1 MITLNVRRAARL
13 KGITRPLRYLTAN
26 GFTYHTARI
35 LLSGKA
41 LRVDLRDIERLCRI
55 LHCEPH
61 DLMDYAPPTDFPIGA
76 EDRLAFLSK
85 HNLDA
90 DIHQMIAKLSLK
102 EMAALT
108 AEVAA
113 RYAKAG

>member
-13 KGITRPLRYLTAN
+13 KGIARPLRFLTAN

-55 LHCEPH
+55 MKCEPY
-61 DLMDYAPPTDFPIGA
+61 DLMDYSPPNDFPKSF
-76 EDRLAFLSK
+76 EDHLAFLSK
-85 HNLDA
+85 QTIDA
-90 DIHQMIAKLSLK
+90 DIHHMISKLSLK
-102 EMAALT
+102 EMSDLT

-113 RYAKAG
+113 RYAKAS